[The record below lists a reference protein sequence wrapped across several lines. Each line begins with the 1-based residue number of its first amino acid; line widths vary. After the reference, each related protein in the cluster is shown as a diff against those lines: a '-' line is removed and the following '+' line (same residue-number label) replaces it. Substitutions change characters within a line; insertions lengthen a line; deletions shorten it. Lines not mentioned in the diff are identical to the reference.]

1 MNLVLIALLI
11 LLNWIFV
18 AAEFSLVKVRSS
30 QVEIEAK
37 WWSINWKIV
46 QDITKNIKKYL
57 WATQLWVTLC
67 SLWIWRVWEDVF
79 TKYIIEH
86 IKPISM
92 YIPEYI
98 VHMVWIFLAFLLI
111 TILQIS
117 FWELAPRAIAIK
129 NPLKAAL
136 YIWAPLKI
144 FYIIFKPIIWFMNLC
159 SDFVLSIFG
168 IEPIHENEIHSEEEL
183 KVIIAES
190 EEWWAIQ
197 ASEHELIQNVFDFD
211 NRTVSQIKRN
221 ENEIVAI
228 DIKDDLGKMIKIM
241 LDEWYS
247 RYPVYEWDIDNII
260 WVIHAKDLFRYHLTK
275 STHPLRSLVKSV
287 IFVPGNQ
294 KISELLKIFQTT
306 HKLIAIVTNEFG
318 STEWIVTMEDILE
331 ELVWEIQDEHDD
343 EKPLIEKIKEDEYLV
358 NTMVTIIDANEFLPH
373 PIPENS
379 EYQTI
384 SWYIN
389 YLFGKIPAEW
399 EEIVIDNYRIKIVK
413 RKKQIVELARLKHLW
428 EE

>member
-1 MNLVLIALLI
+1 MNLVIIVVLI
-11 LLNWIFV
+11 LLNWTFV

-30 QVEIEAK
+30 QIEIQAK
-37 WWSINWKIV
+37 AWSTRAQTVQKILENLN
-46 QDITKNIKKYL
+46 QYL
-57 WATQLWVTLC
+57 SATQLWITLC
-67 SLWIWRVWEDVF
+67 SLALWWIWEEVF
-79 TKYIIEH
+79 T
-86 IKPISM
+86 
-92 YIPEYI
+92 EYAIQILSGLNIYLSVNI
-98 VHMVWIFLAFLLI
+98 VHTIAIVLAFFMITLLH
-111 TILQIS
+111 IS
-117 FWELAPRAIAIK
+117 FGELAPKAFAIRH
-129 NPLKAAL
+129 PLDTSMATGTAL
-136 YIWAPLKI
+136 RW
-144 FYIIFKPIIWFMNLC
+144 FYIVFKPIIWFMNRVSTLI
-159 SDFVLSIFG
+159 LSIFG
-168 IEPIHENEIHSEEEL
+168 ITPVHENEIHSEEEL
-183 KVIIAES
+183 KYIIAES

-197 ASEHELIQNVFDFD
+197 PSEHELIQNVFDFD

-228 DIKDDLGKMIKIM
+228 DIKDDLEKMIKVM

-260 WVIHAKDLFRYHLTK
+260 WVVHAKDIFRYHLTK

-331 ELVWEIQDEHDD
+331 ELVGEIQDEHDD
-343 EKPLIEKIKEDEYLV
+343 EKPLIEKIKDDEYLV
-358 NTMVTIIDANEFLPH
+358 NTMITIIDANEFLPY

-389 YLFGKIPAEW
+389 YLFGKIPSEW
-399 EEIVIDNYRIKIVK
+399 EEKIADNYKIKIVK
-413 RKKQIVELARLKHLW
+413 RKKQIVELARIKYMW
-428 EE
+428 E